1 MPSNSID
8 FMSINCR
15 DINPDK
21 QETKQLFLKKSKNNE
36 FAIFYPHE
44 PALLP
49 ITDNKT
55 GFLKFINIV
64 PTNYTKIDSFNNTN
78 IKSSNF
84 IYINSSNIINFDSI
98 KNINDNLSNNI
109 NVDSPNNIV
118 AQPKELNIFYSLDL
132 IKEILNKHIT
142 DPIIKSKLIE
152 EHTIEHL
159 RNYKFIKYESIKGE
173 KGKEK
178 ISPIIKEQKR
188 KRGRLKIGNK
198 TFIVHNKMSPDN
210 ILKKIKS
217 KMFNHYI
224 INFINEFLDE
234 HKKLKKLD
242 YKYINTLIREKELKS
257 LKETLGEL
265 FSLDVTKRYSRFQS
279 DYNKKIIDEKIK
291 EKKEGNETIKF
302 VLNMTLMD
310 FIDLFSYKKSID
322 DMIQMS
328 DIISKIDY
336 EKIERNM
343 PGVEDLF
350 VDLLRKN
357 DITYATLVIFYL
369 FNLERSLRLKQ
380 IRSKKL

>member
-1 MPSNSID
+1 MPSNSVD
-8 FMSINCR
+8 FMIINCR

-21 QETKQLFLKKSKNNE
+21 QEDKQLFLKKSKNNE
-36 FAIFYPHE
+36 LAFFYPNK
-44 PALLP
+44 PALFP
-49 ITDNKT
+49 IIDNKT
-55 GFLKFINIV
+55 NFLKFFNIV
-64 PTNYTKIDSFNNTN
+64 PTNNTKIDSLNNT
-78 IKSSNF
+78 S
-84 IYINSSNIINFDSI
+84 INSSNIINFDSL
-98 KNINDNLSNNI
+98 KNINDNSSNNI
-109 NVDSPNNIV
+109 NADSPKNILTK
-118 AQPKELNIFYSLDL
+118 PKGLNLFYSLDL

-152 EHTIEHL
+152 EHAIEHL

-173 KGKEK
+173 RGKE
-178 ISPIIKEQKR
+178 IITTAKEPKK

-198 TFIVHNKMSPDN
+198 TFIVHDKMSPDN

-217 KMFNHYI
+217 KMLNYYI
-224 INFINEFLDE
+224 INFINDFLDG

-310 FIDLFSYKKSID
+310 FIDLFTYKKSIE
-322 DMIQMS
+322 DMIQIS